1 MSKNNILS
9 NMIIESQYWGSIDYF
24 RLLLKCETVYIEHYE
39 HFVKASYRNRCQ
51 IATPDGIQI
60 LTVPIESGRGVRK
73 ILKDVK
79 IHYSTDWQKHHWQ
92 SLCSAYRR
100 SPYFEYYEDDLQ
112 PLFTNKFKFLLDL
125 NNAAFE
131 KINTF
136 LDLEINLKAT
146 DTFEKTYE
154 EMDDKRSCILPSKSR
169 NKNPYLDDP
178 VTYHQVFESKC
189 PFLPNMSI
197 LDLLFAEGP
206 NAKMK
211 IIPQP

>member
-24 RLLLKCETVYIEHYE
+24 RLLLKYETIYIEHYE

-100 SPYFEYYEDDLQ
+100 SPYFEYYEDDLH
-112 PLFTNKFKFLLDL
+112 PLFTTKFKFLLDL
-125 NNAAFE
+125 NQAAFE
-131 KINTF
+131 KVNTF

-146 DTFEKTYE
+146 DTFEKSYE
-154 EMDDKRSCILPSKSR
+154 DMDDKRSCIFPSKS
-169 NKNPYLDDP
+169 KNQNPFIDDP
-178 VTYHQVFESKC
+178 VKYHQVFESKC

-206 NAKMK
+206 NAKIKML
-211 IIPQP
+211 P